1 MTGFNC
7 ISDDKMQLFLVT
19 LYLLLFITCVFIIY
33 TRRALVMD
41 LSLAKLSMVAEE
53 EMDMGEAEVV
63 DIMVEVTMDTEEVPM
78 AGVEVTHPW
87 AEGPEAAVAAITLP
101 SGPITIAVWV

>member
-1 MTGFNC
+1 
-7 ISDDKMQLFLVT
+7 MQLFLVT

-53 EMDMGEAEVV
+53 EMDMEEAEVV

-78 AGVEVTHPW
+78 VGVEVTHPW
-87 AEGPEAAVAAITLP
+87 AEGPEAAVAATIPP
-101 SGPITIAVWV
+101 SGLTIIAVWV

>member
-1 MTGFNC
+1 MT
-7 ISDDKMQLFLVT
+7 
-19 LYLLLFITCVFIIY
+19 Y
-33 TRRALVMD
+33 RALAMD

-53 EMDMGEAEVV
+53 EMDMEEAEVV

-87 AEGPEAAVAAITLP
+87 AEGPEVAVAATTLP
-101 SGPITIAVWV
+101 SGLTIIAVWG